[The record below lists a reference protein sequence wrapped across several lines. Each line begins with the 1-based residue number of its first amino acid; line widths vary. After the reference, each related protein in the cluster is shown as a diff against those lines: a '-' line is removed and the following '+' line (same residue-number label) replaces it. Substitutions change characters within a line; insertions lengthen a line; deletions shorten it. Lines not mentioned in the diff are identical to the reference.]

1 MAISVPSNAQVRT
14 VTQLPYPSKANSIAW
29 IANIPYISGAGS
41 PQQLDLNL
49 PTNNPYFGL
58 NFNAA
63 RTNFEGA
70 GGGIRLFED
79 PMVELRFFG
88 FFRHYLLEG
97 RKDLFTGVGSNQPAV
112 KPASEI
118 GR

>member
-41 PQQLDLNL
+41 PQQLDLYL

-70 GGGIRLFED
+70 GGSIRLFED
-79 PMVELRFFG
+79 PMVEPLILAFSDTIFSKGAKTYLRVWD
-88 FFRHYLLEG
+88 RIIL
-97 RKDLFTGVGSNQPAV
+97 R
-112 KPASEI
+112 
-118 GR
+118 